1 MLDRMRS
8 KDERRHHAPHRA
20 QSIDEDEGHDDAAGV
35 RGEVRTV
42 EAAVLAELGSK
53 LGGPRGFVESALPIA
68 VFTVTYVVTD
78 EVRLAAVLAV
88 ASALVGLVVRLAQ
101 RSVTRYVGHGVIGI
115 AVAAAIAVGTG
126 RAETAFLPGIVQAA
140 AVAGALTVSLI
151 VRWPAAG
158 FVIGA
163 VLDDPTGW
171 RRDPAIVRLANR
183 LTVVLLL
190 PMLAR
195 VAVQYPLYAAGEVA
209 WLGVARLALGWPLHV
224 AALAVAGAILARGR
238 TPLETPSA
246 GGSDVP
252 TPDEEGHG

>member
-1 MLDRMRS
+1 MRS
-8 KDERRHHAPHRA
+8 NDERHHHAPHPA
-20 QSIDEDEGHDDAAGV
+20 QSIHDDRGHDDTAGA
-35 RGEVRTV
+35 RQATTV
-42 EAAVLAELGSK
+42 EAAVRAELGSK

-68 VFTVTYVVTD
+68 LFTVIYMITD

-88 ASALVGLVVRLAQ
+88 ASALVGLVARLAQ
-101 RSVTRYVGHGVIGI
+101 RSVTRYVGHGVIAI
-115 AVAAAIAVGTG
+115 ALAAAIAVGTG

-140 AVAGALTVSLI
+140 AVAAALTASLI

-209 WLGVARLALGWPLHV
+209 WLGVARVVLGWPLHV

-238 TPLETPSA
+238 TPLEPPSVDR
-246 GGSDVP
+246 SDAP
-252 TPDEEGHG
+252 TPDEGSHG